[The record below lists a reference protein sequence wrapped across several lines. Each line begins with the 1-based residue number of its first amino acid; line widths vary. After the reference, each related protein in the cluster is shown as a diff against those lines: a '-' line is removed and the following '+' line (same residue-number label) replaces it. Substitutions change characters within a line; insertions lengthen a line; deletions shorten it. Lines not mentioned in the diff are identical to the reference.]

1 MADVN
6 LRTPQNTHFL
16 QPTKYLLTF
25 DRLGDIQYFCQQ
37 VNVPGVNLGQAQ
49 ISFPGQDVF
58 SPGNKMTWNPLAIR
72 FLVNEDL
79 SSWRGL
85 YNWFK
90 AIASPEGTEERKR
103 LTDLQNNYK
112 TFTPRSNRLQNYSD
126 ATLTILSALN
136 NPIMRIKFTN
146 VFPIT
151 LNDLGLDTTQSA
163 DDIITADATFVF
175 DYYEFEDLT

>member
-1 MADVN
+1 MDAQ
-6 LRTPQNTHFL
+6 LRTPQNTNFL
-16 QPTKYLLTF
+16 QPTKYILSF
-25 DRLGDIQYFCQQ
+25 DRIGDVQYFCQQ
-37 VNVPGVNLGQAQ
+37 VNIPGINLGQAP
-49 ISFPGQDVF
+49 ITFPGQDVF
-58 SPGNKMTWNPLAIR
+58 APGNKITWNPLAIN

-79 SSWRGL
+79 SSWRSL

-90 AIASPEGTEERKR
+90 AIASPQGTSERNR
-103 LTDLQNNYK
+103 LTELQNNYK
-112 TFTPRSNRLQNYSD
+112 MFPAKDNKSQNYSD

-151 LNDLGLDTTQSA
+151 LNDLSLDTTLSA
-163 DDIITADATFVF
+163 DTIITADATFLY